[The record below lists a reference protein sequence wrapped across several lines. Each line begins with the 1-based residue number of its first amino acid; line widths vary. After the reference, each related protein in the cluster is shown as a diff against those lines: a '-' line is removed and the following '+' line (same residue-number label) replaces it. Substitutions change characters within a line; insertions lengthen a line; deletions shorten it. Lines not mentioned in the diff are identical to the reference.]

1 MRSSAIDGVLEDNEV
16 SQPMST
22 LSYRPAGKREPR
34 RLSLFEKVILVNT
47 CMLVCEAL
55 VGLWVTSHSLES
67 RHYLID
73 TAFIVVATLSSLLIN
88 ILLLRASFRPLFSL
102 LRTIRAVGTGKTGLR
117 AVDIAADSEIG
128 ELALAFNGM
137 LDQLEI
143 SRRQQAVLIL
153 QAQEEERRRLAREL
167 HDESSQN
174 LTALLVHTEV
184 LRKTLQNLSPAL
196 PSQRANEQL
205 QAGLQQLTQLTQRT
219 LENIRTLALQLR
231 PGVLDD
237 LGVEAAFRWLAE
249 DCHQRLHLAVE
260 LHIDGLEEMLK
271 EREHA
276 TLYATTLF
284 RIAQECLTNA
294 VRHAEA
300 QRVVISCEN
309 DSSSLHLRVSDDG
322 RGFDTTGT
330 AAGLGI
336 TGMRERA
343 ALLGGQLSITS
354 QPGKGTSVEA
364 CFPLA
369 TTKAQELAC
378 G

>member
-1 MRSSAIDGVLEDNEV
+1 MEGSGLADKKA
-16 SQPMST
+16 SQYMST
-22 LSYRPAGKREPR
+22 ISRHPAGRR
-34 RLSLFEKVILVNT
+34 ASWRLSLFEKVILVNT
-47 CMLVCEAL
+47 CMIVCEAL
-55 VGLWVTSHSLES
+55 AGLWVTSHSLES
-67 RHYLID
+67 HHYLID
-73 TAFIVVATLSSLLIN
+73 TAFIVVAMLTSLLIN
-88 ILLLRASFRPLFSL
+88 ILLLRASFHPLYSL
-102 LRTIRAVGTGKTGLR
+102 LRTIRAVGAGKTNLR
-117 AVDIAADSEIG
+117 AVDIPADSEIG

-143 SRRQQAVLIL
+143 SRRQQAMLIL

-184 LRKTLQNLSPAL
+184 LRQMLQNMPPPVAL
-196 PSQRANEQL
+196 QSAHEQL
-205 QAGLQQLTQLTQRT
+205 QAGLQQLTQLTQTT

-249 DCHQRLHLAVE
+249 DCRQRLHLAVE
-260 LHIDGLEEMLK
+260 LRIDGLEGML
-271 EREHA
+271 REHEHS

-294 VRHAEA
+294 ARHGHA
-300 QRVVISCEN
+300 QHVEISCERDHN
-309 DSSSLHLRVSDDG
+309 TLCICVRDDG
-322 RGFDTTGT
+322 SGFDTKG
-330 AAGLGI
+330 APAGLGI

-354 QPGKGTSVEA
+354 RPGKGTSVEA
-364 CFPLA
+364 SIPLA
-369 TTKAQELAC
+369 ATKVQELTGA
-378 G
+378 

>member
-1 MRSSAIDGVLEDNEV
+1 
-16 SQPMST
+16 MST
-22 LSYRPAGKREPR
+22 STHHPAGKQAPW

-47 CMLVCEAL
+47 CMLICEAL

-67 RHYLID
+67 HHYLID
-73 TAFIVVATLSSLLIN
+73 TTFIVIATLSSLLIN
-88 ILLLRASFRPLFSL
+88 VLLLRASFRPLFSL
-102 LRTIRAVGTGKTGLR
+102 LRTIRAVGAGNTTLR
-117 AVDIAADSEIG
+117 AHTIPTDSEIG

-137 LDQLEI
+137 LDRLET
-143 SRRQQAVLIL
+143 SRRHEAMLIL

-184 LRKTLQNLSPAL
+184 LRQTLQNMPQTTTPQAM
-196 PSQRANEQL
+196 NEQL
-205 QAGLQQLTQLTQRT
+205 QTGLQQLTQLTRKT

-249 DCHQRLHLAVE
+249 DCHKRLHLTVE
-260 LHIDGLEEMLK
+260 LRIDGLEETL
-271 EREHA
+271 REHQHA

-294 VRHAEA
+294 ARHAQA
-300 QRVVISCEN
+300 GRVVISCQRN
-309 DSSSLHLRVSDDG
+309 RDMLHLCVSDDG
-322 RGFDTTGT
+322 KGFDATHTP
-330 AAGLGI
+330 AGLGI

-343 ALLGGQLSITS
+343 ALLGGQLAILS
-354 QPGKGTSVEA
+354 QAGQGTRVEA
-364 CFPLA
+364 SLPLA
-369 TTKAQELAC
+369 ATKVQELSGAN
-378 G
+378 

>member
-1 MRSSAIDGVLEDNEV
+1 
-16 SQPMST
+16 MST
-22 LSYRPAGKREPR
+22 VSHHPAGKREPW

-67 RHYLID
+67 HHYLID
-73 TAFIVVATLSSLLIN
+73 TAFIVFATLSSLLIN
-88 ILLLRASFRPLFSL
+88 VLLLRASFHPLFSL
-102 LRTIRAVGTGKTGLR
+102 LRTIRAVGAGKTSLR
-117 AVDIAADSEIG
+117 AVDIPADSEIG

-143 SRRQQAVLIL
+143 SRRQQAMLIL

-167 HDESSQN
+167 HDESGQN
-174 LTALLVHTEV
+174 LTALLIHTEV
-184 LRKTLQNLSPAL
+184 LRQTLQNMSPAL
-196 PSQRANEQL
+196 PSQSANEQL
-205 QAGLQQLTQLTQRT
+205 QVGLQQLAQLTQTT

-237 LGVEAAFRWLAE
+237 LGIEAALRWLAE
-249 DCHQRLHLAVE
+249 DCRQRLHLAAE
-260 LHIDGLEEMLK
+260 LHIDGLEEMLR
-271 EREHA
+271 EREHS

-294 VRHAEA
+294 ARHARA
-300 QRVVISCEN
+300 QRVVISCER
-309 DSSSLHLRVSDDG
+309 DSNMLHVGVSDDG
-322 RGFDTTGT
+322 NGFDTTGV

-354 QPGKGTSVEA
+354 RPGKGTSVEA
-364 CFPLA
+364 CLPLA
-369 TTKAQELAC
+369 TTKAQELSGA
-378 G
+378 